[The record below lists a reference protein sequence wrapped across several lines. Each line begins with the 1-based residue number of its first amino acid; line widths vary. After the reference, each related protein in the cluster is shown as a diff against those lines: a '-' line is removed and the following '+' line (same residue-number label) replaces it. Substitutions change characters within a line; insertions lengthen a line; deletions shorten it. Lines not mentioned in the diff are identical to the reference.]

1 MDALAELN
9 ADAKEVDEAVRV
21 GADIAIGVGEVIDE
35 EDLEEELR
43 ELVEETEREQGDV
56 NNERE
61 DVAIKQR
68 LEKLEMQVPKELP
81 KTNEEAQVLVGISAC

>member
-21 GADIAIGVGEVIDE
+21 GADIAIGVGDVIDE

-43 ELVEETEREQGDV
+43 KLVEETEREQGDV